1 MDREETREVESRVEP
16 RKVYVEKVD
25 SSGTGWAVAMI
36 VMVMAIGFGFLFYSN
51 QQTANQVKIEKAFD
65 DLRDEN
71 KVAEAPEESTIK
83 VDIPKVEMPEVN
95 LPDVK
100 VPNVQV
106 NTGDSE
112 PVPSDTTDNT
122 AQGEAVPVE

>member
-1 MDREETREVESRVEP
+1 MDREDTREVEP

-65 DLRDEN
+65 DLREEN
-71 KVAEAPEESTIK
+71 RVAEMPEDSTIK
-83 VDIPKVEMPEVN
+83 VDIPKVEMPEVQ
-95 LPDVK
+95 LPEVK
-100 VPNVQV
+100 VPAIEV
-106 NTGDSE
+106 NTRDADAA
-112 PVPSDTTDNT
+112 PVGTADNT
-122 AQGEAVPVE
+122 AESEPAPAG